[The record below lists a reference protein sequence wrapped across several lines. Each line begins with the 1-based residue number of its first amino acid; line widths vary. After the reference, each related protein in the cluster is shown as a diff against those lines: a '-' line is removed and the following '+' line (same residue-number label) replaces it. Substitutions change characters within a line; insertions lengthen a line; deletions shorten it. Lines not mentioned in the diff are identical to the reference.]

1 MSTILNV
8 RLRIGTLVL
17 AFACVSLLL
26 LVLVA
31 NNRQP
36 LEREDKIQVNE
47 LDMRVVLPPPPPP
60 PSIEKKQKM
69 SGKPKLNLQ
78 YKNAG
83 PKLTLSSVNG
93 IKGIPEFS
101 GETDFKIDPIK
112 LAIKI
117 DVKVDTFKLDELDNL
132 PVLLTPLRIRFT
144 RAMRKAKVE
153 ILRAKLLVVINDLGE
168 VELKDV
174 VENQFPEMLDKIK
187 KLVNKARFTA
197 PVRNGE
203 VVSAEFLWP
212 LELKNSW

>member
-8 RLRIGTLVL
+8 RLRVGTLVL
-17 AFACVSLLL
+17 AFVCVSLLL

-36 LEREDKIQVNE
+36 LEKEEKMQVNE

-60 PSIEKKQKM
+60 PAIEKKKRM
-69 SGKPKLNLQ
+69 SGKPKLNLPYQ
-78 YKNAG
+78 GTG

-93 IKGIPEFS
+93 IKGAPDFA
-101 GETDFKIDPIK
+101 GETDFRIDPIK

-144 RAMRKAKVE
+144 RAMRKAKVK

-174 VENQFPEMLDKIK
+174 VENQFPEMLNRIK
-187 KLVNKARFTA
+187 KLVNKARFTP

-203 VVSAEFLWP
+203 VVSAEFVWP